1 MQDSCITVQ
10 EKVVVPNIPVV
21 EEEIICP
28 QPQIQVQEKV
38 VVPVIVQEPNEVEEV
53 IDPAWR
59 EYVYSVEDKFV
70 NVIITE
76 YPMYPPILTIAY
88 SKNNSQLRHYIGE
101 GLITPITINYYTDII
116 FLNDYKETGIDSQ
129 GRRFWVVRT
138 TISESLDKSNVFSY
152 TIYSQITTF
161 YEGVRLQND
170 SVTFI
175 SVGDKIFTEKRYSI
189 RGVPLVRMYSSGTN
203 LLGVKI
209 KGKYLYSFISID
221 GNSFPKFRGFILDDP
236 ITIEY
241 FPEDHINNNAIFHIS
256 SSLYGLLRVQR
267 MNIVE
272 GSLIPFYNES
282 RSIKGDWKICDF
294 SKFKFIR
301 RSDYPAP
308 YAGSIPQM
316 GYYSFMV
323 EELIY
328 PQETFLG
335 DSVYDNL
342 NNSIRLR
349 KVIYPPSMPYIYNA
363 GYFLNSLFSLEEL
376 FIPKDFGSLSK
387 RGTHINQISSFNI
400 PDFVFD
406 IPDCKLL
413 DFGISNSS
421 FNGIKFSKES
431 QFVWNNSYNNV
442 LSIIHCVISREALV
456 DIFNQLPD
464 FTGQSTRTMNLV
476 NTTGAQE
483 LTKEDIKIATGKN
496 WVVNR

>member
-1 MQDSCITVQ
+1 MNVIIEEEVL
-10 EKVVVPNIPVV
+10 VPDVPIIEEQVLYPSNPISV
-21 EEEIICP
+21 EEE
-28 QPQIQVQEKV
+28 VL
-38 VVPVIVQEPNEVEEV
+38 VPAIVQEPNEVEEV

-59 EYVYSVEDKFV
+59 EYVYNVEDKFV

-88 SKNNSQLRHYIGE
+88 TNSNSQLRHYIGQE
-101 GLITPITINYYTDII
+101 LITPITINYYTDII

-138 TISESLDKSNVFSY
+138 TMSEALDKQDIFSY
-152 TIYSQITTF
+152 NIYSQVSII
-161 YEGVRLQND
+161 YNGVRLQND

-189 RGVPLVRMYSSGTN
+189 KRVPLVQVYSSGTN
-203 LLGVKI
+203 LLGIKI
-209 KGKYLYSFISID
+209 KGKYLYSFIRI
-221 GNSFPKFRGFILDDP
+221 GGPKFPKFRGFILDDP

-241 FPEDHINNNAIFHIS
+241 FPEDHIGSNEIFNIDS
-256 SSLYGLLRVQR
+256 ELYGLLRVQK

-272 GSLIPFYNES
+272 GSLIPFSNS
-282 RSIKGDWKICDF
+282 CRSIKGDWSICDF

-301 RSDYPAP
+301 KSDYPAP
-308 YAGSIPQM
+308 YAGNIPQL
-316 GYYSFMV
+316 GYYSFMI

-328 PQETFLG
+328 PQEPFLG

-349 KVIYPPSMPYIYNA
+349 KLIYPPSMPYIYNA
-363 GYFLNSLFSLEEL
+363 GYFLNSLVSLQEL
-376 FIPKDFGSLSK
+376 FIPKDFGSLSE
-387 RGTHINQISSFNI
+387 RGTYINQIFSINL

-413 DFGISNSS
+413 AFGISQSC

-442 LSIIHCVISREALV
+442 LVINICVISKEALI

-464 FTGQSTRTMNLV
+464 FTGQPTRTMSLIR
-476 NTTGAQE
+476 TTGAQE
-483 LTKEDIKIATGKN
+483 LTDEDIKIATDKN

>member
-1 MQDSCITVQ
+1 MNVIIEEEVL
-10 EKVVVPNIPVV
+10 VPDVPIIEEQVLYPSNPISV
-21 EEEIICP
+21 EEE
-28 QPQIQVQEKV
+28 VL
-38 VVPVIVQEPNEVEEV
+38 VPAIVQEPNEVEEV

-59 EYVYSVEDKFV
+59 EYVYNVEDKFV

-88 SKNNSQLRHYIGE
+88 SQENSQLRHYIGE
-101 GLITPITINYYTDII
+101 ELITPITVNYYTDII

-138 TISESLDKSNVFSY
+138 TISEDSDKKDIFSY
-152 TIYSQITTF
+152 SIYSQTSA
-161 YEGVRLQND
+161 YYNGVRLQND

-189 RGVPLVRMYSSGTN
+189 KRVPLVQMYSFGTN

-209 KGKYLYSFISID
+209 KGKYLYSFISII
-221 GNSFPKFRGFILDDP
+221 GNGFPKFRGFILDDP

-241 FPEDHINNNAIFHIS
+241 FPEDHIGSNNIFEIS
-256 SSLYGLLRVQR
+256 DWLYGLLKIPK

-272 GSLIPFYNES
+272 GSLFPITFTC
-282 RSIKGDWKICDF
+282 RSLKGDWNICDF
-294 SKFKFIR
+294 SKYKFIR
-301 RSDYPAP
+301 RSDYPKP
-308 YAGSIPQM
+308 YAGSMVQL
-316 GYYSFMV
+316 GYYSFQV
-323 EELIY
+323 EEIIF
-328 PQETFLG
+328 PQEPFLG

-342 NNSIRLR
+342 NNCRRLR
-349 KVIYPPSMPYIYNA
+349 KLIYPPSMPYIYNA
-363 GYFLNSLFSLEEL
+363 GYFLNSMYSLQEL
-376 FIPKDFGSLSK
+376 FIPEDFGSLSE
-387 RGTHINQISSFNI
+387 RGTHINQIQWLTI

-413 DFGISNSS
+413 DFGISNSV

-442 LSIIHCVISREALV
+442 LTIIYCIISREALV

-464 FTGQSTRTMNLV
+464 FTGKPTRTMSLV
-476 NTTGAQE
+476 GSTGAQE
-483 LTKEDIKIATGKN
+483 LTEEDIKIATDKN

>member
-1 MQDSCITVQ
+1 MNVIIEEEVL
-10 EKVVVPNIPVV
+10 VPDVPIIEEQVLYPSNPISV
-21 EEEIICP
+21 EEE
-28 QPQIQVQEKV
+28 VL
-38 VVPVIVQEPNEVEEV
+38 VPAIVQEPNEVEEV

-59 EYVYSVEDKFV
+59 EYVYNVEDKFV

-88 SKNNSQLRHYIGE
+88 SQENSQLRHYIGE
-101 GLITPITINYYTDII
+101 ELITPITVNYYTDII

-138 TISESLDKSNVFSY
+138 TISEDSDKKDIFSY
-152 TIYSQITTF
+152 SIYSQTSA
-161 YEGVRLQND
+161 YYNGVRLQND

-189 RGVPLVRMYSSGTN
+189 KRVPLVQMYSFGTN

-209 KGKYLYSFISID
+209 KGKYLYSFISIN
-221 GNSFPKFRGFILDDP
+221 GNGFPKFRGFILDDP

-241 FPEDHINNNAIFHIS
+241 FPEDHIGSNNIFEIS
-256 SSLYGLLRVQR
+256 DWLYGLLKIPK

-272 GSLIPFYNES
+272 GSLFPITFTC
-282 RSIKGDWKICDF
+282 RSLKGDWNICDF
-294 SKFKFIR
+294 SKYKFIR
-301 RSDYPAP
+301 RSDYPKP
-308 YAGSIPQM
+308 YAGSMLQL
-316 GYYSFMV
+316 GYYSFQV
-323 EELIY
+323 EEIIF
-328 PQETFLG
+328 PQEPFLG

-342 NNSIRLR
+342 NNCRRLR
-349 KVIYPPSMPYIYNA
+349 KLIYPPSMPYIYNA
-363 GYFLNSLFSLEEL
+363 GYFLHSMYSLQEL
-376 FIPKDFGSLSK
+376 FIPEDFGSLSE
-387 RGTHINQISSFNI
+387 RGTHINQIQWLTI

-413 DFGISNSS
+413 DFGISNSV

-442 LSIIHCVISREALV
+442 LTIIYCIISREALV

-464 FTGQSTRTMNLV
+464 FTGKPTRTMSLV
-476 NTTGAQE
+476 GSTGAQE
-483 LTKEDIKIATGKN
+483 LTEEDIKIATDKN